1 MPEPSLENREPEQQN
16 ELEIEALLDKIA
28 KAAGSAV
35 LKEEFEQRQKKID
48 EAAKKMVSGQKL
60 IKPEIDFLSQESFPN
75 EVEFSS
81 FELMAEVFLR
91 IGLGQ
96 ELIDEI
102 IEHERAHFDAAKE
115 KGLDAKI
122 IIKFYKLK
130 NGSIQFLPAIKT
142 GFEEGGDSTSE
153 NIRKVVSAPS
163 TPSPSDKSKIE

>member
-1 MPEPSLENREPEQQN
+1 M
-16 ELEIEALLDKIA
+16 LLDKIS

-60 IKPEIDFLSQESFPN
+60 SKPEIDFLSQKSFPN

-81 FELMAEVFLR
+81 FELMAETFLR

-102 IEHERAHFDAAKE
+102 VEHERAHFDAAKE

-130 NGSIQFLPAIKT
+130 DGSIQFLPAVKT
-142 GFEEGGDSTSE
+142 GFKEGDDSTPE
-153 NIRKVVSAPS
+153 NIRKVASSPIA
-163 TPSPSDKSKIE
+163 PSPSDKSKIE